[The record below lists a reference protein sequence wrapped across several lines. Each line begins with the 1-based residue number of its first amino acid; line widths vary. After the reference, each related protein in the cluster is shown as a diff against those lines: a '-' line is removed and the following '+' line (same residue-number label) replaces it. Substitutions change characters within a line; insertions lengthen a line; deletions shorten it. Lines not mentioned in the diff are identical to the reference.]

1 MKIFYHDADL
11 DGKCSAAVVRR
22 YAPKAECVGVDY
34 GRPFPWKEVRLG
46 ETVYL
51 VDFHLPPEE
60 MLRLWKRASL
70 VWIDHHVTALEWAES
85 VDFWPP
91 GLRRPDVAACE
102 LCWRWLFIGP
112 IPLGVK
118 LISRFDVWDVD
129 EDVLAFNYGLQTY
142 DTRPESEVWPKV
154 FGDPAFV
161 RRVTEEGKPIVKWIR
176 DYYKRYASAFARRLT
191 WRGMEVIE
199 VNVGFANSLL
209 ADACE
214 DADLY
219 AFVVRG
225 PKGWKVNLRS
235 ERVDVGKLAHSLG
248 GGGHERA
255 AGFWCEELP
264 WEGGERG

>member
-34 GRPFPWKEVRLG
+34 GRPFPWEAVHPG

-51 VDFHLPPEE
+51 VDFHLPPEG
-60 MLRLWKRASL
+60 MLRLWKMANL
-70 VWIDHHVTALEWAES
+70 VWIDHHKSALEWACR

-91 GLRRPDVAACE
+91 GLRSLGSAACK
-102 LCWRWLFIGP
+102 LCWKWLFIGP
-112 IPLGVK
+112 VPLAVE

-129 EDVLAFNYGLQTY
+129 EDVLAFNYGLDAHDPT
-142 DTRPESEVWPKV
+142 PEDEVWPELFAGPDLVHK
-154 FGDPAFV
+154 FM
-161 RRVTEEGKPIVKWIR
+161 EEGRSILRWVR
-176 DYYKRYASAFARRLT
+176 TFCKRYATSFQRRAYWEGLDI
-191 WRGMEVIE
+191 IE
-199 VNVGFANSLL
+199 VNVGLMNSLL
-209 ADACE
+209 ADVCE
-214 DADLY
+214 DADVY

-235 ERVDVGKLAHSLG
+235 ERVDVSKLASRFG

-255 AGFWCEELP
+255 AGFWCKELP
-264 WEGGERG
+264 WEGMYV